1 MLRHLTTILLVLSAY
16 PLLGQEAKFTVS
28 GTIQDAASGESLIG
42 ATVWCQDLDQGTAT
56 NAFGFYTLTLPE
68 GPHTLWVS
76 FIGYQ
81 PQLLEVVRSERVNVD
96 LVSGVAI
103 GEAVVEAAS
112 ARKLEEQVQMSRI
125 DVPIDQIRAMPAIG
139 GEVDLLKAL
148 QFLPGVQSG
157 GEGTTGLYVRGGSP
171 DQNLM
176 LLDGVPLY
184 SVNHLFG
191 FFSVFNADAVKSIS
205 LTKGGFPARYGGR
218 LSSILEVNLKDGH
231 MSEYHVDGTMSLI
244 ASKVTVEGPL
254 VKDNVSFMLSGR
266 RTYIDLLARPLIWAL
281 NATSDGIRTDPAY
294 FFQDFNGKVNWR
306 LGDRNRLYFS
316 AFNSLDDF
324 GIATTERWELDNGD
338 VEENMADLGLDWKNS
353 VQAMRWAHEWGPRLF
368 SNTTLL
374 RSKYQFNTGAE
385 LGSALTS
392 EGQTTTERFAA
403 LYRSGIQDLGVRSDH
418 EFTPHPAHAVRY
430 GVNWTNH
437 RFSPGATSLK
447 LAAGEEN
454 VLDTLLGSAVIRS
467 NEVYGYAEDEWAVGE
482 KVRVNAGVHGA
493 VLAVGGERYPSLQP
507 RLACS
512 IQLPDRSALKLSFAR
527 MSQFVNL
534 LTNEGLSLPTDLW
547 VPSTARIR
555 PQQSV
560 QYAAGWA
567 RTFGDWEVSLEGYWK
582 DMDGLLS
589 YKEGASFVFGLDTDW
604 QDQVVQGIG
613 RSYGLE
619 VFVQRKVGDT
629 KGWIGY
635 TWSKTERKF
644 DELND
649 GNWFPFTYDRRHDVS
664 LVVTHV
670 FDEAWTGAVAWVF
683 GTGRA
688 LTLTETEYMA
698 AFDGELAGEFWL
710 IPVQVP
716 SERNAYRMS
725 PYHRLDLSMT
735 RTLVGDK
742 GSRQLVLS
750 IYNAYNNLN
759 PFFAQ
764 KSTGENGL
772 PVIREYGIFPII
784 PSVSWRVTF

>member
-1 MLRHLTTILLVLSAY
+1 MLAASVLALGQSSTYTISGTVRDGLSKES
-16 PLLGQEAKFTVS
+16 LLGATIWCEDEGV
-28 GTIQDAASGESLIG
+28 GTSS
-42 ATVWCQDLDQGTAT
+42 
-56 NAFGFYTLTLPE
+56 NAFGFFSLTLPE
-68 GPHTLWVS
+68 GQHDLWFS

-81 PQLLEVVRSERVNVD
+81 GLRLQVTAADRLDVELI
-96 LVSGVAI
+96 SGVEI
-103 GEAVVEAAS
+103 GEAVVSAAS

-125 DVPIDQIRAMPAIG
+125 EVPIDQIRAMPAIG

-191 FFSVFNADAVKSIS
+191 FFSVFNADAVKSMS

-231 MSEYHVDGTMSLI
+231 MSEYHVDGTVSLI
-244 ASKVTVEGPL
+244 ASKVTLEGPL
-254 VKDNVSFMLSGR
+254 VKDKASFMLSGR
-266 RTYIDLLARPLIWAL
+266 RTYLDLLARPLIWAL
-281 NATSDGIRTDPAY
+281 NATSEGFRTDPAY
-294 FFQDFNGKVNWR
+294 FFQDFNGKVHWR
-306 LGDRNRLYFS
+306 VGERDRLYFS

-324 GIATTERWELDNGD
+324 GIATTESFERDNGD
-338 VEENMADLGLDWKNS
+338 LEENRADLGLDWKNAI
-353 VQAMRWAHEWGPRLF
+353 QAVRWAHEWGPRLF
-368 SNTTLL
+368 SNTTAL
-374 RSKYQFNTGAE
+374 RSKYTFNTGAE
-385 LGSALTS
+385 LASTVT
-392 EGQTTTERFAA
+392 EGDASTTERFAA
-403 LYRSGIQDLGVRSDH
+403 LYRSGIEDLGLRSDH
-418 EFTPHPAHAVRY
+418 EFTPNPAHVVRY
-430 GVNWTNH
+430 GASWTNH
-437 RFSPGATSLK
+437 RFSPGATSLQ
-447 LAAGEEN
+447 LAEGAEN
-454 VLDTLLGSAVIRS
+454 VLDTLLGSEVIRS
-467 NEVYGYAEDEWAVGE
+467 NEWNAYAEDEWAVGE

-493 VLAVGGERYPSLQP
+493 VLAVAGERYPSLQP

-512 IQLPDRSALKLSFAR
+512 IQLPDRSALKLSYAR
-527 MSQFVNL
+527 MAQFVNL

-555 PQQSV
+555 PQESV

-567 RTFGDWEVSLEGYWK
+567 RTCGDWEVSLEGYWK

-613 RSYGLE
+613 RSYGFE

-649 GNWFPFTYDRRHDVS
+649 GEWFPFTYDRRHDVS

-670 FDEAWTGAVAWVF
+670 FDEAWTGSVAWVF

-710 IPVQVP
+710 IPVEVP

-764 KSTGENGL
+764 KSTDSSGL

-784 PSVSWRVTF
+784 PSISWRVTF

>member
-1 MLRHLTTILLVLSAY
+1 MTILLVLSAY

-28 GTIQDAASGESLIG
+28 GTIRDAASGESLIG

-191 FFSVFNADAVKSIS
+191 FFSVFNADAVKSMS

-231 MSEYHVDGTMSLI
+231 MSEYHIDGTVSLI
-244 ASKVTVEGPL
+244 ASKVTAEGPL
-254 VKDNVSFMLSGR
+254 VKDKASFMISGR
-266 RTYIDLLARPLIWAL
+266 RTYLDLLAKPIIWAV
-281 NATSDGIRTDPAY
+281 NASSDGFRTDPAY
-294 FFQDFNGKVNWR
+294 YFQDFNAKVHWR
-306 LGDRNRLYFS
+306 VGDRGRLYFS

-324 GIATTERWELDNGD
+324 GIATSERTEDDGE
-338 VEENMADLGLDWKNS
+338 VFETSADLGLDGRNA
-353 VQAMRWAHEWGPRLF
+353 VQAVRWAHEWGPRLF
-368 SNTTLL
+368 SNTTLM
-374 RSKYQFNTGAE
+374 RSNYRFNTGAE
-385 LGSALTS
+385 LA
-392 EGQTTTERFAA
+392 ETTTTAAESSTERFAA
-403 LYRSGIQDLGVRSDH
+403 LYRSGIEDLGLRSDF
-418 EFTPHPAHAVRY
+418 EFSPSPAHVVRF
-430 GVNWTNH
+430 GGAWTNH
-437 RFSPGATSLK
+437 RFSPGATSLQ
-447 LAAGEEN
+447 LEAGAEN
-454 VLDTLLGSAVIRS
+454 VLDTLLGSEVIRS
-467 NEVYGYAEDEWAVGE
+467 NEAYLYAEDEWAIGE
-482 KVRVNAGVHGA
+482 KVRVNAGLHA
-493 VLAVGGERYPSLQP
+493 AMLAVGGERYPSLQP

-512 IQLPDRSALKLSFAR
+512 IQLPDRSALKLSYAQ

-567 RTFGDWEVSLEGYWK
+567 RTYGDWEVSLEGYWK

-764 KSTGENGL
+764 KSTDSNGL

-784 PSVSWRVTF
+784 PSISWRVTF